1 MAPLLTT
8 TTLLSLLFALASAQL
23 RLDVQKNFDVQDKQL
38 KARQLALR
46 RRALSRREDSVLVG
60 LTNDEVEGLYFANI
74 TVGTPGQTLGV
85 QIDTGSSDVWV
96 PSSTASICQDVRE
109 GGCLLGS
116 CEFYIPVPRARW
128 DERVGK
134 STMLILEQ
142 SPSLNRALSM
152 M

>member
-23 RLDVQKNFDVQDKQL
+23 RLDVQKNFDAQDKQL
-38 KARQLALR
+38 KARQIAR
-46 RRALSRREDSVLVG
+46 RGLSERADSVLVG

>member
-8 TTLLSLLFALASAQL
+8 TTLLSLLFALTSAQL
-23 RLDVQKNFDVQDKQL
+23 RLDVQKNFDAQDKQL
-38 KARQLALR
+38 KARQLQR
-46 RRALSRREDSVLVG
+46 RSLSKRADSVLVG

>member
-23 RLDVQKNFDVQDKQL
+23 RLDVQKNFDAQDKQL
-38 KARQLALR
+38 KARQIAR
-46 RRALSRREDSVLVG
+46 RGLSERADSVLVG

-134 STMLILEQ
+134 SALLILEQ

>member
-38 KARQLALR
+38 KARQIAR
-46 RRALSRREDSVLVG
+46 RGLSERADSVLVG

>member
-8 TTLLSLLFALASAQL
+8 TTLLSLLCALASAQL
-23 RLDVQKNFDVQDKQL
+23 RLDVQKNFDAQDKQL
-38 KARQLALR
+38 KARQLAR
-46 RRALSRREDSVLVG
+46 RGLSKRADSVLAG

-96 PSSTASICQDVRE
+96 PSSTARICEDARE
-109 GGCLLGS
+109 GGCPLGS
-116 CEFYIPVPRARW
+116 CEFYIPVPRTRW
-128 DERVGK
+128 DEQVRK
-134 STMLILEQ
+134 STMLIFEQ
-142 SPSLNRALSM
+142 SASLARAHSM

>member
-38 KARQLALR
+38 KARQLAR
-46 RRALSRREDSVLVG
+46 RGLSKRADSVLAG
-60 LTNDEVEGLYFANI
+60 LTNDEVQGLYFANI

-116 CEFYIPVPRARW
+116 CEFYIPVPRKM
-128 DERVGK
+128 G
-134 STMLILEQ
+134 
-142 SPSLNRALSM
+142 
-152 M
+152 